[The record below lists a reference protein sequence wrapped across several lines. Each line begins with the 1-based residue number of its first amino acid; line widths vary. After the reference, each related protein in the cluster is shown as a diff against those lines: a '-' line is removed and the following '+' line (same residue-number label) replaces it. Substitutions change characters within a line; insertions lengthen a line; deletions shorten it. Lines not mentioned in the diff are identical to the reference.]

1 MPDLKD
7 IISTR
12 DKKKFVKNAYRPW
25 DLTGTNSDETYEKK
39 INAVKEEKPKGIKK
53 NNEPL
58 NESKNTA
65 SHQLNNNII
74 PNTQKLSDE
83 KSPEEVNNE
92 TDVASDNGIPGKPDR
107 VSYKS
112 RSGLKDDI
120 TPSEVNPI
128 SIELK
133 IRNLAGLQKK
143 ILNIITKACSEND
156 LKTGPIHTKVLAE
169 NINASIGS
177 TKMSISRLITKGLIS
192 REKGRPAKDGF
203 LNLRINKETYEVLL
217 RLKERETPL

>member
-25 DLTGTNSDETYEKK
+25 DLTGTNSNETYVKK
-39 INAVKEEKPKGIKK
+39 INDTKKETPKSIKK

-58 NESKNTA
+58 NEAKNIA
-65 SHQLNNNII
+65 YPQLNDSLKSKIELKEDII
-74 PNTQKLSDE
+74 QNK
-83 KSPEEVNNE
+83 
-92 TDVASDNGIPGKPDR
+92 
-107 VSYKS
+107 
-112 RSGLKDDI
+112 
-120 TPSEVNPI
+120 VNPI
-128 SIELK
+128 SIESK
-133 IRNLAGLQKK
+133 ITNLAGLQKK
-143 ILNIITKACSEND
+143 ILNIITKECQEDD

-192 REKGRPAKDGF
+192 REKGRPAKNGF
-203 LNLRINKETYEVLL
+203 LNLRINKEAYEILL
-217 RLKERETPL
+217 KIKEREKPL